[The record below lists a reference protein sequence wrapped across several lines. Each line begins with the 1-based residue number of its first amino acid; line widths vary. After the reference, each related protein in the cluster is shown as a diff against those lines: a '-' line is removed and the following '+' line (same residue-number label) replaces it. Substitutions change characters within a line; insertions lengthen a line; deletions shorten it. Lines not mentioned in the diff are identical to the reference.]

1 MSLRIFIMHD
11 IDDMVDLS
19 DLDFEQLE
27 EAIGQARL
35 SLTEKFILSLQLLED
50 VMKIKE
56 DEDNGR
62 ISIVTSLKRISK
74 EGVAVRLLDDE
85 AHERHEL
92 MRHACKIMR

>member
-35 SLTEKFILSLQLLED
+35 SLTEKFILSLQLL
-50 VMKIKE
+50 
-56 DEDNGR
+56 
-62 ISIVTSLKRISK
+62 
-74 EGVAVRLLDDE
+74 
-85 AHERHEL
+85 
-92 MRHACKIMR
+92 

>member
-1 MSLRIFIMHD
+1 MHD

-35 SLTEKFILSLQLLED
+35 SLTEKFILALQLLED

-56 DEDNGR
+56 DEFDGR
-62 ISIVTSLKRISK
+62 ISIITSLKRLSK
-74 EGVAVRLLDDE
+74 EGAAVRPIDDE
-85 AHERHEL
+85 VNERYEL